1 MASCVS
7 SFLIICGRPRPIQL
21 FFAFLSFFKN
31 TEFSSFRLYNRLFK
45 KSIFAI
51 NMGVIIGIDY
61 GKKRIGLAHTDPKQM
76 IASGLCTLSTP
87 KVIEYLENYMN
98 HTPIEKFVVG
108 QPKQKDGKY
117 SEVENDILKF
127 IIDLQNNFET
137 IPVFRQDERFTS
149 KIAFKS
155 LIESGAIK
163 KKKRQGFG

>member
-1 MASCVS
+1 
-7 SFLIICGRPRPIQL
+7 
-21 FFAFLSFFKN
+21 
-31 TEFSSFRLYNRLFK
+31 
-45 KSIFAI
+45 
-51 NMGVIIGIDY
+51 MGVIIGIDY

-87 KVIEYLENYMN
+87 KVIKYLENYMN

-127 IIDLQNNFET
+127 IIELQNNFET

-149 KIAFKS
+149 KIAHKS
-155 LIESGAIK
+155 LIETGVN
-163 KKKRQGFG
+163 KKRRNDKALVDQISATLILQSFLESISKTVI

>member
-1 MASCVS
+1 
-7 SFLIICGRPRPIQL
+7 
-21 FFAFLSFFKN
+21 
-31 TEFSSFRLYNRLFK
+31 
-45 KSIFAI
+45 
-51 NMGVIIGIDY
+51 MGVIIGIDY

-87 KVIEYLENYMN
+87 KGIEHLENYLN

-127 IIDLQNNFET
+127 IIELQNNFET

-149 KIAFKS
+149 KIAHKS
-155 LIESGAIK
+155 LIESGVN
-163 KKKRQGFG
+163 KKRRNDKALVDQISATLILQSFLESISKTVI

>member
-1 MASCVS
+1 
-7 SFLIICGRPRPIQL
+7 
-21 FFAFLSFFKN
+21 
-31 TEFSSFRLYNRLFK
+31 
-45 KSIFAI
+45 
-51 NMGVIIGIDY
+51 MGVIIGIDY
-61 GKKRIGLAHTDPKQM
+61 GKKRIGLAHTDPKQL

-149 KIAFKS
+149 KIAHKS
-155 LIESGAIK
+155 LIESGVN
-163 KKKRQGFG
+163 KKRRNDKALVDQISATLILQSFLESISKTVI

>member
-1 MASCVS
+1 
-7 SFLIICGRPRPIQL
+7 
-21 FFAFLSFFKN
+21 
-31 TEFSSFRLYNRLFK
+31 
-45 KSIFAI
+45 
-51 NMGVIIGIDY
+51 MGVIIGIDY
-61 GKKRIGLAHTDPKQM
+61 GKKRIGLAHTDPKQL

-149 KIAFKS
+149 KIAHKS
-155 LIESGAIK
+155 LIESGVD
-163 KKKRQGFG
+163 KKRRNDKALVDQISATLILQSFLESISKTVI

>member
-1 MASCVS
+1 
-7 SFLIICGRPRPIQL
+7 
-21 FFAFLSFFKN
+21 
-31 TEFSSFRLYNRLFK
+31 
-45 KSIFAI
+45 
-51 NMGVIIGIDY
+51 
-61 GKKRIGLAHTDPKQM
+61 M

-87 KVIEYLENYMN
+87 KVIEYLENYLN

-149 KIAFKS
+149 KIAHKS
-155 LIESGAIK
+155 LIESGVN
-163 KKKRQGFG
+163 KKRRNDKALVDQISATLILQSFLESISKTVI